1 MQPRMVDIVV
11 RQTMLNTT
19 HALLAHGVLVLRLA
33 LKYQN
38 AKLDVQMILIV
49 KAILSRRLTQKRR
62 QLQQAMIY
70 VIFILL
76 LKLLNYVLL
85 ISPKIPISRPIHQH
99 RMNK

>member
-19 HALLAHGVLVLRLA
+19 HVLLAHGVLILRLA

-38 AKLDVQMILIV
+38 AKLDVQMMLIV

-76 LKLLNYVLL
+76 LMPQNFALLTIL
-85 ISPKIPISRPIHQH
+85 IIPICHKLPL
-99 RMNK
+99 NK